1 NMMTSG
7 FDNTIKGFASLVVF
21 ALLFKLMV
29 VVIVKALIYYYLWK
43 YKGELIGIILGS
55 RARLKMDNIGHSVQ
69 DKLTSGKE
77 IIQQVPNKGFSTAQN
92 LGNFALASSGLAS
105 GAVINS
111 LSH

>member
-1 NMMTSG
+1 
-7 FDNTIKGFASLVVF
+7 
-21 ALLFKLMV
+21 
-29 VVIVKALIYYYLWK
+29 
-43 YKGELIGIILGS
+43 
-55 RARLKMDNIGHSVQ
+55 MDNIGHSVQ

-111 LSH
+111 LSI